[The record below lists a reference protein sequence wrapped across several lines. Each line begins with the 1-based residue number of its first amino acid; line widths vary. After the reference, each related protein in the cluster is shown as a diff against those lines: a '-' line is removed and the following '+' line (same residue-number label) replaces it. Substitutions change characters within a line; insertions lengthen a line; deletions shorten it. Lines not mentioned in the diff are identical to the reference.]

1 MTELT
6 KQEGKRR
13 AKILMEISRNIK
25 DISANYSMIN
35 FISTTLDI
43 RNFTNI
49 SMKFL
54 DIFIHDNGLIIRIS
68 SKVEFVRKL
77 ANSINSELGIIILN
91 FYLIDFVYDLFL
103 WFLFKINTSL
113 NYKGMTWHLDPF
125 PWFVIG
131 RINFHYPM
139 GNILMRLST
148 IHSIW
153 ITKITDF

>member
-1 MTELT
+1 
-6 KQEGKRR
+6 
-13 AKILMEISRNIK
+13 MEISRNIK

-68 SKVEFVRKL
+68 SKVEVVRKL

-113 NYKGMTWHLDPF
+113 NYKGMT
-125 PWFVIG
+125 
-131 RINFHYPM
+131 
-139 GNILMRLST
+139 
-148 IHSIW
+148 
-153 ITKITDF
+153 